1 MSGIYEYSFALHLGE
16 TVKEYDACYEWRK
29 VLLRNEL
36 WAQLPPEIIECIAK
50 ECIKI
55 KFIPSLHQPSGSCN
69 FSRIDNFGLDF
80 FPVEP
85 LNLKWGAIYEQHL
98 YEQYRS
104 ESPEIEIGLDLF
116 E

>member
-1 MSGIYEYSFALHLGE
+1 MLGPYVYSFALHPGE

-55 KFIPSLHQPSGSCN
+55 TFIPSLHQPSGSCN
-69 FSRIDNFGLDF
+69 FSRIDNF
-80 FPVEP
+80 E
-85 LNLKWGAIYEQHL
+85 LNMNWGAAYEPDIKRL
-98 YEQYRS
+98 YEEQQHPKNPDR
-104 ESPEIEIGLDLF
+104 PPDVEIGLNLF